1 MRRIL
6 FLTSFLSII
15 IAAASFFGCNSAAQK
30 NDPDQKPIN
39 EKSNSVDVAQDSASK
54 MEYYVSTEVWMTFKY
69 NTDKIIKANKELFE
83 DLRYGKTK
91 TGNRSEMVFEK
102 WIYILEQKNT
112 KLENRISAYPVNPGD
127 WESFKNEIYNDF
139 EKLDEEL
146 KNLTEKK
153 EV

>member
-15 IAAASFFGCNSAAQK
+15 IAAASFPGCDSAAQK

-39 EKSNSVDVAQDSASK
+39 EKSNSADVAKDSASK
-54 MEYYVSTEVWMTFKY
+54 MEYYVSTEVWITFKY

-112 KLENRISAYPVNPGD
+112 KLENRISAYPANPGD